1 MYLIYLIILIYIY
14 IYIITWIHNRYYQMA
29 NKPQEE
35 RSAKKTLENVNSLH
49 QLVNEDVL
57 EAYKELRAIG
67 MDRTVPASVRKST
80 LMEIIK
86 LHWMFAQAS
95 QTILPEPKDREEQ
108 RKRAVSGAVV
118 PMFSRKAQED
128 E

>member
-1 MYLIYLIILIYIY
+1 
-14 IYIITWIHNRYYQMA
+14 MA

-49 QLVNEDVL
+49 QLVNDDVL
-57 EAYKELRAIG
+57 EAYKQIRNIG
-67 MDRTVPASVRKST
+67 MDSNQPASVRKSA

-95 QTILPEPKDREEQ
+95 DEILPAPKDREEA
-108 RKRAVSGAVV
+108 RKRSVAGAVV
-118 PMFSRKAQED
+118 PMFSRKAKED

>member
-1 MYLIYLIILIYIY
+1 
-14 IYIITWIHNRYYQMA
+14 MA

-35 RSAKKTLENVNSLH
+35 RSAKKTLENVNELH
-49 QLVNEDVL
+49 KLVNESVL
-57 EAYKELRAIG
+57 DAFKELKDIG
-67 MDRTVPASVRKST
+67 MDKTQPASVRKSA

-95 QTILPEPKDREEQ
+95 NNILPEPKDREEE

-118 PMFSRKAQED
+118 PIFSMKAKEN